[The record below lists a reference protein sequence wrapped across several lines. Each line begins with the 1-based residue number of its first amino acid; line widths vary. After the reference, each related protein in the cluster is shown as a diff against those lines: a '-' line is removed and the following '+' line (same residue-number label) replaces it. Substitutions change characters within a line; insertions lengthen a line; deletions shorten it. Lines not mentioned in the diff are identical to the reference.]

1 VIAVVAGRAARKRGE
16 QMPDWGKTIQGL
28 AIALSLFV
36 AFINM
41 AWGGN

>member
-1 VIAVVAGRAARKRGE
+1 
-16 QMPDWGKTIQGL
+16 MPDWGKTIQGL